1 MVEECRGVNI
11 IYKIDDFIL
20 NSYTMKIELL
30 FIAVIVFFVMDTMQ
44 DGKYTKQLKS
54 YKKHIKII
62 GFLFAAFSMYLFIK
76 KNPSESRS
84 MLGHLNGMIHYM
96 PIDKQS
102 KDMIT
107 PFLNTHVVP
116 PQEQRIMTSGNESTS
131 RSVSGTK
138 KKYVA
143 ASQNWKCNGCKGT
156 LDAWYE
162 IDHKIR
168 LADGGSNHITNLVAL
183 CRNCHG
189 KKTMIENF

>member
-1 MVEECRGVNI
+1 
-11 IYKIDDFIL
+11 
-20 NSYTMKIELL
+20 MKIELL
-30 FIAVIVFFVMDTMQ
+30 FIAIIVFVVMDTMN
-44 DGKYTKQLKS
+44 DGKYTKQLKH
-54 YKKHIKII
+54 YKKYIKIV

-84 MLGHLNGMIHYM
+84 MMGHLNGMIQYM
-96 PIDKQS
+96 PMDKQS

-116 PQEQRIMTSGNESTS
+116 SQEQRIMKSGNDSTS

-143 ASQNWKCNGCKGT
+143 ASQNWKCNGCNGT

>member
-1 MVEECRGVNI
+1 MKLEL
-11 IYKIDDFIL
+11 FLIL
-20 NSYTMKIELL
+20 GT
-30 FIAVIVFFVMDTMQ
+30 VFFITDTMH
-44 DGKYTKQLKS
+44 DGKYTNQLKQ
-54 YKKHIKII
+54 YKKYVKMVSI
-62 GFLFAAFSMYLFIK
+62 LFAAFSMYLFIK

-84 MLGHLNGMIHYM
+84 LIGHLNGMVRYM
-96 PIDKQS
+96 PLDKQS
-102 KDMIT
+102 RDLIT
-107 PFLNTHVVP
+107 PFLDTNLP
-116 PQEQRIMTSGNESTS
+116 LPQEQRILQSGNESTS

-143 ASQNWKCNGCKGT
+143 ASQNWKCNGCQGT

-168 LADGGSNHITNLVAL
+168 LADGGSNHISNLVAL

>member
-1 MVEECRGVNI
+1 
-11 IYKIDDFIL
+11 
-20 NSYTMKIELL
+20 MKIELL
-30 FIAVIVFFVMDTMQ
+30 FIAIIIFFVVDTMQ
-44 DGKYTKQLKS
+44 NGKYSNQLKQ
-54 YKKHIKII
+54 YKKHAKII
-62 GFLFAAFSMYLFIK
+62 GFLFAAFSLYLFIK
-76 KNPSESRS
+76 KNPNESRS
-84 MLGHLNGMIHYM
+84 MMGHLNGMVQYM
-96 PIDKQS
+96 PLDKQS
-102 KDMIT
+102 KDIIT
-107 PFLNTHVVP
+107 PFLNTNVVP
-116 PQEQRIMTSGNESTS
+116 IKEQRIMTSGGDSTS

-168 LADGGSNHITNLVAL
+168 LADGGSNHIANLVAL